1 MITAL
6 TVAIAANHATSGTE
20 GGPAAAGAD
29 VVGACAATFPPA
41 EPGAS
46 VAPAEPCAS
55 VPGVM
60 VGASV
65 ADSAPWSVSSVM
77 RGVCPY
83 RHASAVVRRV
93 PGDTAGYGAAA
104 AACGVPRGDTSS
116 VWQRRP
122 WLSEDLDR
130 SRRPGPR
137 SLHTTPDSPSRGTS
151 EEALIRHE
159 IDEALAAL
167 VGLRLRSTSRVVDMA
182 TFGFGVLRAAARVDA
197 MDPAPAVADYRLH
210 VQELWRIVR
219 DGRIA
224 AGYADYF
231 YPPTGSGMPR
241 GAFVA
246 REAVRTRRD
255 DLLDA
260 WMSHDG
266 ADHVVASAHG
276 TDAGDLAI
284 AFADGC
290 LLETFVSAATSD
302 PEGGSDEHWRLIPPR
317 LTGEERS
324 LIVTAHGIER

>member
-104 AACGVPRGDTSS
+104 AACGGARGGTSSAWQRGPGLSEDPYPARRPGPRGDTSS

-151 EEALIRHE
+151 EEAPIRHE

-182 TFGFGVLRAAARVDA
+182 TFGFGVLRAA
-197 MDPAPAVADYRLH
+197 
-210 VQELWRIVR
+210 
-219 DGRIA
+219 
-224 AGYADYF
+224 
-231 YPPTGSGMPR
+231 
-241 GAFVA
+241 
-246 REAVRTRRD
+246 
-255 DLLDA
+255 
-260 WMSHDG
+260 
-266 ADHVVASAHG
+266 
-276 TDAGDLAI
+276 
-284 AFADGC
+284 
-290 LLETFVSAATSD
+290 
-302 PEGGSDEHWRLIPPR
+302 
-317 LTGEERS
+317 
-324 LIVTAHGIER
+324 